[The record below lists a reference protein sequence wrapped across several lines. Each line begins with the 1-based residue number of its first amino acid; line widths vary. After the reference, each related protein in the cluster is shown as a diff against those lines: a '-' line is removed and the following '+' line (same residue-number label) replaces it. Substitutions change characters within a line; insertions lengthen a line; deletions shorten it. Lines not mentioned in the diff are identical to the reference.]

1 MNSGTED
8 YNQELIIASENG
20 ELDAVKKYISAGA
33 DVNFMGP
40 NSAALHC
47 AAFNGNEEIVQL
59 LLDNGADP
67 NLADNQRFVPLQLA
81 VSKSKTNICKIL
93 IQHGADVTVKTQQ
106 DGTLLH
112 LAAAA
117 DYYSIS
123 DIPEIRQIDIN
134 AKDFQGNTAMNVA
147 ASLGYDTMM
156 ITLRRMD
163 ADINMPDNDGI
174 SPLMNAL
181 VLLNSRKI
189 ENWESSGN
197 SGGVMVRYV
206 ISNGWMR
213 YIKPYHGDE
222 DELGR
227 DLPCWEQSEI
237 TDLSWSPDGLKDY
250 LEAIR
255 VVELL
260 LGHSK
265 INKNGQDNEGN
276 TAFIYACSIAE
287 PEIMQRMIELKFDLT
302 TPNNKGIHPLHYL
315 ARSKRLDGLHYYFEA
330 VPEINPNIL
339 DANGWTAGH
348 FLADQ
353 GGHPEMAK
361 LLIEKGLD
369 VNIESTK
376 EFAVYP
382 KGTRALE
389 VALHWKDEK
398 IADIL
403 KSN

>member
-1 MNSGTED
+1 MNLGED
-8 YNQELIIASENG
+8 YNKELIIASENG
-20 ELDAVKKYISAGA
+20 ELDLVKKYISGGA

-47 AAFNGNEEIVQL
+47 AAFNGHEEIVQL
-59 LLDNGADP
+59 LLENGANP
-67 NLADNQRFVPLQLA
+67 NLVDNQQFVPLQLA

-93 IQHGADVTVKTQQ
+93 IQHGADVMVKTQQ

-112 LAAAA
+112 LAATA
-117 DYYSIS
+117 DYYKIS
-123 DIPEIRQIDIN
+123 DIPEINQIDIN

-147 ASLGYDTMM
+147 ASLGYDTTM

-163 ADINMPDNDGI
+163 ADVNMPNNDGI
-174 SPLMNAL
+174 SPLMSTL
-181 VLLNSRKI
+181 ILLNSRKI
-189 ENWESSGN
+189 EDWESSGN
-197 SGGVMVRYV
+197 SGGVEVRYV

-227 DLPCWEQSEI
+227 DLTYWEQDEI
-237 TDLSWSPDGLKDY
+237 TDLSWSPDGLKEY
-250 LEAIR
+250 LEAID

-265 INKNGQDNEGN
+265 ISKNQQDNEGN
-276 TAFIYACSIAE
+276 TAFVYACSVGE
-287 PEIMQRMIELKFDLT
+287 PQIIRRFVELKFDLS
-302 TPNNKGIHPLHYL
+302 TPNNNGIHPLHYL
-315 ARSKRLDGLHYYFEA
+315 ARSKRLDGLRYYFEG
-330 VPEINPNIL
+330 VPEIDPNVL
-339 DANGWTAGH
+339 DANGWTTGH

-361 LLIEKGLD
+361 LLIENGLD
-369 VNIESTK
+369 VNLGSTK
-376 EFAVYP
+376 EFAVFP
-382 KGTRALE
+382 EGTKAFE
-389 VALHWKDEK
+389 VALHWDDEK